1 MGVRRYTCFAYAW
14 RGFDLLYLLMFA
26 RVITFVPVNIACVYW
41 VYLHSSVS
49 SWASTRPWA

>member
-41 VYLHSSVS
+41 V
-49 SWASTRPWA
+49 